1 MKVLVG
7 VLLLGMAVSAWAN
20 GTWHGAYIG
29 KGTVTNSCD
38 NTSKEYVSTI
48 DWAGFDLGTYFYYG
62 LRFADSLRIVADDVV
77 LSRNWKAVFDS
88 DLTSG
93 GHTSYEDCPSRDACE
108 GQCCDVEDSDD
119 SAAAPQES
127 SPSLAAVSPR
137 VTREALPV
145 SNSDNSSGK
154 TYPTKTEVKL
164 EFKNGENAHLSWI
177 EPDEYNKTDIKLE
190 AKVILADGCEL
201 TWQDTLVWHK
211 KKPAEVQETLH
222 CLAGQC
228 RWKKLQQGE

>member
-62 LRFADSLRIVADDVV
+62 LRFANSLHIVADDVV
-77 LSRNWKAVFDS
+77 LSRSWKAVFGS
-88 DLTSG
+88 GLTSG
-93 GHTSYEDCPSRDACE
+93 GHTSYEDCPGRDICE
-108 GQCCDVEDSDD
+108 GQCCDVED
-119 SAAAPQES
+119 
-127 SPSLAAVSPR
+127 
-137 VTREALPV
+137 TEALPI
-145 SNSDNSSGK
+145 SSSDNSSGK
-154 TYPTKTEVKL
+154 TYPTKTEVQL
-164 EFKNGENAHLSWI
+164 EFKNGEKAHLSWI
-177 EPDEYNKTDIKLE
+177 EPDEQNKTDIKLE
-190 AKVILADGCEL
+190 AKAVLADGCEL
-201 TWQDTLVWHK
+201 TWQDTLVWHE
-211 KKPAEVQETLH
+211 KKPAEVQETLD

-228 RWKKLQQGE
+228 RWKKPQ